1 MMMNKD
7 ETNKQKKRELDI
19 EDLEKITGGAG
30 GSNGLPPTVPEH
42 NIDSTIKE
50 KI

>member
-1 MMMNKD
+1 MNKD
-7 ETNKQKKRELDI
+7 ETNKQKKRALDV

-30 GSNGLPPTVPEH
+30 GSNSLPPTVPEH
-42 NIDSTIKE
+42 DIDPTIKG